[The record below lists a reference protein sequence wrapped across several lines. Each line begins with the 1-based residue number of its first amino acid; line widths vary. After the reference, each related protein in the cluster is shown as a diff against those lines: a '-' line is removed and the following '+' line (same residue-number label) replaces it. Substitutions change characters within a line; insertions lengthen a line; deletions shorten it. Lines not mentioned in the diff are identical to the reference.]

1 MRALILVDL
10 QNDFLPGGALA
21 VRQGDQVIEPA
32 NRLQAAYDLVVATQ
46 DWHPADHGS
55 FATQHLWRNPGE
67 VTCLEGLEQVLWPPH
82 CVQGTWGA
90 ELSAELDRTRIARVF
105 RKGMDRKVDSYSGFF
120 DNGRRNDTGM
130 GAWLREQ
137 GIDAVDVCGL
147 ALDYCVKFTA
157 IDAARLGFRTS
168 VLIDACRAANLHAG
182 DGERAV
188 EELRRAGVAIVG
200 EQERSGR

>member
-32 NRLQAAYDLVVATQ
+32 NRLQTAYDLVVATQ

-55 FATQHLWRNPGE
+55 FATQHLWRSPGE
-67 VTCLEGLEQVLWPPH
+67 VIELDGLEQVLWPPH
-82 CVQGTWGA
+82 CVQGTFGA
-90 ELSAELDRTRIARVF
+90 ELSDAVDRTRIARVF
-105 RKGMDRKVDSYSGFF
+105 RKGMDPKVDSYSGFF
-120 DNGRRNDTGM
+120 DNGRRNDTGL
-130 GAWLREQ
+130 GGWLRER

-157 IDAARLGFRTS
+157 IDAARLGFCTS
-168 VLIDACRAANLHAG
+168 VVVDACRAVDVHAG
-182 DGERAV
+182 DGDRAL

-200 EQERSGR
+200 ERERSGG